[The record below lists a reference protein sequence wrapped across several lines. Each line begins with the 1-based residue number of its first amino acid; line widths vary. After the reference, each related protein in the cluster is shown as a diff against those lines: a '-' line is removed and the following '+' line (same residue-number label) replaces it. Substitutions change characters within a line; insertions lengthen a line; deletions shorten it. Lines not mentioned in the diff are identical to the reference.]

1 MNRYYFKSFPE
12 KGDIIYGT
20 EEGSN
25 RTHFFKV
32 VESDESGALIS
43 PVYTRRIW
51 ENGEYGD
58 APDMELPLGTETLDF
73 HFEESK
79 NGRFKFWVN
88 IYKPMSDSSVMV
100 FLHPYEGGVVPVPP
114 VELCGCEYSI
124 PELQKAIKNMRP
136 IQKTQLMNGLLVDLV
151 VKAIRNNEM
160 LANGK
165 SYGALQEQQD
175 CIGGFFAKI
184 MEANK

>member
-1 MNRYYFKSFPE
+1 MNRYHFRSFPK

-20 EEGSN
+20 EEGSD

-32 VESDESGALIS
+32 VKSDGKRALIGA
-43 PVYTRRIW
+43 VYSKRIW
-51 ENGEYGD
+51 RDGEYGD
-58 APDMELPLGTETLDF
+58 VPDMELPLGTETLDF

-100 FLHPYEGGVVPVPP
+100 FLHPYEGGVIPVPP

-136 IQKTQLMNGLLVDLV
+136 IQKNSAHERAAG
-151 VKAIRNNEM
+151 RP
-160 LANGK
+160 
-165 SYGALQEQQD
+165 
-175 CIGGFFAKI
+175 GG
-184 MEANK
+184 